1 MNNNSPS
8 CILCADSSRKK
19 KSIFDQPVFVLC
31 VSGADVIQISLEETY
46 ISRLLS
52 VNRFSLQILL

>member
-8 CILCADSSRKK
+8 CILCADSPRKK
-19 KSIFDQPVFVLC
+19 FIFDHPVFVLC
-31 VSGADVIQISLEETY
+31 VIGADVIQISLEETY

-52 VNRFSLQILL
+52 VNGFSLQILL